1 MRPIAISL
9 SPNAQG
15 KDIRLALSK
24 IFFPW
29 NYFRGNHVKLLEQWF
44 RQYFNASFAVSF
56 VSGRG
61 AFLAILKALDIKEKD
76 EVIIQSFTCVVVPS
90 VIIGIGARPIYID
103 IDNSLTMDVTDL
115 ERKITDRTK
124 AIVIQHTFGISS
136 NVETISKIAKKYKIP
151 LIEDC
156 AHTIGATYKNLPSS
170 KAGKKLGSLGLASFF
185 SFGRDKAFSSVF
197 GGIALTDSDSLG
209 KKIRVFQKKQKNPSF
224 FWVFQQLLHPIAFY
238 FILPV
243 YNFFYLGKVILVF
256 LQRLRLLSFP
266 VESKEKQGKISQDSI
281 RKLPSV
287 LACLALFQLKR
298 LNEFNKKREEI
309 SKIYIKEITNKNI
322 DFPSKEIIPFLRFP
336 LLINNRDEVLDK
348 FKKKGIYLGQW
359 YSNIIDPKGS
369 ELRKVYYQ
377 RGSCP
382 NAELIAK
389 KIINLPTYINLKGK
403 DIKKIVKLLS
413 KYA

>member
-15 KDIRLALSK
+15 KDVRLALSK

-115 ERKITDRTK
+115 ERKITDKTK
-124 AIVIQHTFGISS
+124 AIVIQHTFGIPS
-136 NVETISKIAKKYKIP
+136 NMEIISKIAKKYKIP

-156 AHTIGATYKNLPSS
+156 AHTIGATYKN
-170 KAGKKLGSLGLASFF
+170 KKLGSLGLASFF
-185 SFGRDKAFSSVF
+185 SFGREKAFSCIF
-197 GGIALTDSDSLG
+197 GGIALTDEDLLG
-209 KKIRVFQKKQKNPSF
+209 KKIRMFQKKQRNPSF
-224 FWVFQQLLHPIAFY
+224 FWVFQQLFHPIAFY

-243 YNFFYLGKVILVF
+243 YNFLYLGKVMLVL
-256 LQRLRLLSFP
+256 LQKIHLLSFP
-266 VESKEKQGKISQDSI
+266 VESKEKQGKISSDSI
-281 RKLPSV
+281 KKLPSV

-322 DFPSKEIIPFLRFP
+322 DFPSKKNIPFLRFP

-359 YSNIIDPKGS
+359 YSNIIDPKDT

-389 KIINLPTYINLKGK
+389 RIINLPTYINLKGK

>member
-15 KDIRLALSK
+15 KDVWLSFKK

-29 NYFRGNHVKLLEQWF
+29 NYFRGNNVKLLEQWF

-56 VSGRG
+56 ASGRG
-61 AFLAILKALDIKEKD
+61 AFLAILKALDIKEGD
-76 EVIIQSFTCVVVPS
+76 EVVIQSFTCVAVPNM
-90 VIIGIGARPIYID
+90 IIGIGAKPVYVD
-103 IDNSLTMDVTDL
+103 IDSSLTMDTLDL
-115 ERKITDRTK
+115 ERKITNKTK
-124 AIVIQHTFGISS
+124 AIVVQHTFGISS
-136 NVETISKIAKKYKIP
+136 NMEAISKIAKKYKIP

-156 AHTIGATYKNLPSS
+156 AHTIGATYK
-170 KAGKKLGSLGLASFF
+170 GKKLGSLGTASFF

-197 GGIALTDSDSLG
+197 GGVALTNEELLG
-209 KKIRVFQKKQKNPSF
+209 KKIRVFQKKQRNPSF
-224 FWVFQQLLHPIAFY
+224 FWVMQQLFHPIAFY

-243 YNFFYLGKVILVF
+243 YNFFYLGKVILVLF
-256 LQRLRLLSFP
+256 QRLHLLSFP
-266 VESKEKQGKISQDSI
+266 VDSKEKQGKISPDSI
-281 RKLPSV
+281 KKLPNV
-287 LACLALFQLKR
+287 LTCLALFQLKR

-322 DFPSKEIIPFLRFP
+322 DFPSKNNIPFLRFP
-336 LLINNRDEVLDK
+336 VLINNRDEIFDK

-369 ELRKVYYQ
+369 DLRKINYQ

-382 NAELIAK
+382 NAEFIAK
-389 KIINLPTYINLKGK
+389 RIINLPTYINLKDK
-403 DIKKIVKLLS
+403 DIKKIVKLLNN
-413 KYA
+413 YA